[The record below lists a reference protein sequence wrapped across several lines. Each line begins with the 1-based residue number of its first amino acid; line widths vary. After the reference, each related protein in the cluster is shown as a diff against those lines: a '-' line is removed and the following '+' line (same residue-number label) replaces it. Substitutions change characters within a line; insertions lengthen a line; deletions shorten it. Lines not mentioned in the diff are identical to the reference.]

1 MLLLGHKGCLGRLIG
16 LVLKLVLGVVV
27 LAAAVVGACNYA
39 VIHTSEKN
47 IVSLQSASDYNAD
60 AIVVLGASVF
70 EDGTPSTILKDRLD
84 DAVLLYGENAAP
96 KIIVSGDNGDA
107 SYNESAAMKQYLVS
121 QGIPSEDIFC
131 DYAGFS
137 TYETMYRA
145 KNVFG
150 CSKVVVAT
158 QTYHLYRAVYDARG
172 VGMDAIGV
180 ASDYHTYQQQ
190 DWYNVREIAARVQ
203 DVVLTFLKVPST
215 FVGDAISLDGS
226 GDDVA

>member
-1 MLLLGHKGCLGRLIG
+1 M
-16 LVLKLVLGVVV
+16 VLKLVLGVVV

-47 IVSLQSASDYNAD
+47 MVSLQSASDYNAD

-70 EDGTPSTILKDRLD
+70 ADGTPSTILKDRLD

-190 DWYNVREIAARVQ
+190 DWYNMREIAARVQ

>member
-190 DWYNVREIAARVQ
+190 DWYNVREVAARVQ